1 MSLPIPTPIADPK
14 LDPTT
19 LSNRLPQAQIENLR
33 YKIVQIMESI
43 NGLLVTL
50 NTPGMHLAAWPD
62 LITKYNVLLSKTH
75 TLATSLSTLPTRK
88 GSIGFKHIVPTPFA
102 VGSDPTPN
110 PVDALDAMLEA
121 LLDGR
126 RSMSV
131 TKTDV
136 GNVARLRLS
145 STGGGEPVLP
155 DVMLARLDEVQKAH
169 DARCARGVEAVRQLK
184 DKYDWKSRL
193 LFDDSESESSV
204 AVASHHS
211 SEEVNSVVEDEEM
224 VEVAPPPDEDSGLIE
239 EEGDTPSQ
247 TRVFVPAAEDSDS
260 DSEEEVVP
268 GSANVHVNVPEGGEE
283 GSESDGMEDVSVQ
296 PAYQNGPQ
304 QQQQQQSQADPPV
317 SLLDNLFVIDQ

>member
-1 MSLPIPTPIADPK
+1 MSLPVPTPTPIPDPK

-102 VGSDPTPN
+102 VGSDPAPN
-110 PVDALDAMLEA
+110 PTDTLDAMLEA

-145 STGGGEPVLP
+145 STGGEPVLP

-268 GSANVHVNVPEGGEE
+268 GSVNVNVAEGGGEE

-304 QQQQQQSQADPPV
+304 QQQQSQADPPV

>member
-1 MSLPIPTPIADPK
+1 MSLPSPHTHTHPRPQTRPNHTLKPPPASPNRKPTIQNR
-14 LDPTT
+14 
-19 LSNRLPQAQIENLR
+19 SNHGKHQRVIGHAQHA
-33 YKIVQIMESI
+33 
-43 NGLLVTL
+43 G
-50 NTPGMHLAAWPD
+50 PD

-102 VGSDPTPN
+102 VGSDPAPN
-110 PVDALDAMLEA
+110 PTDTLDAMLEA

-126 RSMSV
+126 RSM
-131 TKTDV
+131 
-136 GNVARLRLS
+136 
-145 STGGGEPVLP
+145 GGEPVLP

-268 GSANVHVNVPEGGEE
+268 GSANVHVNVPGGGEE

-304 QQQQQQSQADPPV
+304 QQQQSQADPPV